1 MAAGDEPLLEREDS
15 SGRLDPGEER
25 VVGRRQD
32 RRADAERLREPS
44 GDRRERIASAQ
55 RARAD
60 EMEAEA
66 EPVLPAERG
75 DRLQRVPG
83 LARASPAAFLV
94 VEAGERVEQR
104 VEVRADV

>member
-44 GDRRERIASAQ
+44 GDGRERIASAQ

-60 EMEAEA
+60 EMEAEVEVAEA
-66 EPVLPAERG
+66 EPVLAAERG

-83 LARASPAAFLV
+83 LACASPAAFLV
-94 VEAGERVEQR
+94 VEAG
-104 VEVRADV
+104 